1 MGWLKSLSKTR
12 SLVILGL
19 MLAVGLAAWGL
30 LNRRPPPPPP
40 PPQAAP
46 EALARPKMEALSLT
60 EVEEGGKR
68 WTLEAESAEYL
79 KDRDEIR
86 INGIRVEFFG
96 ESGRVLKLSCQEG
109 LIHTKTRALTLKGDV
124 VLKDGD
130 LIITTGQ
137 ARYQPKERLLFAPEG
152 VVLESPRVIVQ
163 GKDLRVYLAEKRLIL
178 AQHQSTEVKSAGK
191 ELPL

>member
-1 MGWLKSLSKTR
+1 MGWLKSIGKTR
-12 SLVILGL
+12 GFVILGL
-19 MLAVGLAAWGL
+19 MLATGLAAWILWG
-30 LNRRPPPPPP
+30 RRPPPPPT

-46 EALARPKMEALSLT
+46 EASARPKMEALSLT

-86 INGIRVEFFG
+86 ISGIQVEFFG
-96 ESGRVLKLSCQEG
+96 EGGRVLRLSCQEG
-109 LIHTKTRALTLKGDV
+109 LIHAKTRALTLKGAV

-130 LIITTGQ
+130 LTITTGL
-137 ARYQPKERLLFAPEG
+137 ARYQPKERVLVAPEG
-152 VVLESPRVIVQ
+152 VVLESPRVKVQ
-163 GKDLRVYLAEKRLIL
+163 GKDLRVELAEKRLTL
-178 AQHQSTEVKSAGK
+178 TQHQSTEVKLAGR